1 MNKLGLELTIM
12 NKARE
17 LNLLNRDMVEAISIL
32 RCRDSRNVLKLKK
45 LMKLKVDKC
54 SSELDQLLNYLE
66 E

>member
-1 MNKLGLELTIM
+1 MNKLGLELAIM

-17 LNLLNRDMVEAISIL
+17 LNLLNRDMVDAISIL

-54 SSELDQLLNYLE
+54 ASELDQLLNYLE

>member
-1 MNKLGLELTIM
+1 MNKLGLELAIM

-54 SSELDQLLNYLE
+54 ASELDQLLNYLE

>member
-1 MNKLGLELTIM
+1 MNRFGLELAIM

-17 LNLLNRDMVEAISIL
+17 LSLLNKDMNEVVSIL
-32 RCRDSRNVLKLKK
+32 RCRDSRNVFKLKK

-54 SSELDQLLNYLE
+54 ASELEQLLNYLE

>member
-1 MNKLGLELTIM
+1 MNKLGLELAIM

-45 LMKLKVDKC
+45 LMELKVDKC
-54 SSELDQLLNYLE
+54 ASELDQLLNYLE